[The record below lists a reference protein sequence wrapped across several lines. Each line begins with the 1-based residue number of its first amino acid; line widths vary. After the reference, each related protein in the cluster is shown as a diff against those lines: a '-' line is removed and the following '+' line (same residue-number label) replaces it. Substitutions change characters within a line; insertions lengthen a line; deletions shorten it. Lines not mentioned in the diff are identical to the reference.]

1 MTKRKLAGSE
11 EAMVHPRQEDAQK
24 ARKMYS
30 RNNEQN
36 TRKEK
41 VRAGQLYS
49 EDHRRPCTDRQRLT
63 F

>member
-30 RNNEQN
+30 RNNE
-36 TRKEK
+36 
-41 VRAGQLYS
+41 
-49 EDHRRPCTDRQRLT
+49 
-63 F
+63 

>member
-11 EAMVHPRQEDAQK
+11 EAMVHPRQEDPQK
-24 ARKMYS
+24 ARKTYS
-30 RNNEQN
+30 RNNEEN

-41 VRAGQLYS
+41 VRAGQL
-49 EDHRRPCTDRQRLT
+49 